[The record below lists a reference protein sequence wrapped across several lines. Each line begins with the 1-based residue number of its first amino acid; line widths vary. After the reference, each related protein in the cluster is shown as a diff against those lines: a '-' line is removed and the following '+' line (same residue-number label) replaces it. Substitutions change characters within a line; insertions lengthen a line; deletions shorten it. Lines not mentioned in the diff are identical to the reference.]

1 MNKSTIISAI
11 ILSISTGNAHAFL
24 VTDLLVNG
32 SVNEVNKSVQQN
44 VENTKEIKET
54 NNKMLEAMTKDKETN
69 MQSSDKS
76 TGKTPSPAQAT
87 KGAAKSLTEW
97 NKQAINGAKGIMYG
111 LRAGDQVI
119 ALAAPP
125 NSDLARANQLYT
137 GSVDL
142 LESLILIAEAINNDI
157 EFREKDM
164 QAAAQQVGKSPDI
177 KASMDQNTFVQ
188 IENTRAINQLI
199 SAQNYSLSAS
209 NSEMRNNLTRQAE
222 AGRMLAYKDVNPF
235 K

>member
-1 MNKSTIISAI
+1 
-11 ILSISTGNAHAFL
+11 
-24 VTDLLVNG
+24 
-32 SVNEVNKSVQQN
+32 
-44 VENTKEIKET
+44 
-54 NNKMLEAMTKDKETN
+54 MTKDKETN

-76 TGKTPSPAQAT
+76 TGKTPSPAEAT
-87 KGAAKSLTEW
+87 KGVAKSLTEL
-97 NKQAINGAKGIMYG
+97 NKQTINGAKGIMYG
-111 LRAGDQVI
+111 LRAGDQI
-119 ALAAPP
+119 IDLAAPEG
-125 NSDLARANQLYT
+125 SDLAKANRIYT

-164 QAAAQQVGKSPDI
+164 QLASQQVGKSADI

-199 SAQNYSLSAS
+199 SAQNYSLSATS
-209 NSEMRNNLTRQAE
+209 AGMRDSLTRQAE